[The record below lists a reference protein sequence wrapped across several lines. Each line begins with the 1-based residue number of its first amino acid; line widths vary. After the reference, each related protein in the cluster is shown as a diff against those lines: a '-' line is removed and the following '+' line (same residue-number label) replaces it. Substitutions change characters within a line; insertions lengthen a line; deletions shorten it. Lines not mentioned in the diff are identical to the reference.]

1 MVYQPLRAIF
11 GTHYTYWRYGNPEVE
26 ENPISCLGA
35 IAPLTLWDLALL
47 DRHLKFYSALASGAR
62 QPTTA
67 LQAHFVAAARG
78 HTGPVTQHEIAFH
91 RLQAGWSHPR
101 SDRVGSPKPDTPISP
116 MSARA
121 GRVERAVDL
130 ADVAQL
136 DALASRAGETFRRI
150 RGLYVAGSAT
160 AGRASFDAA
169 VWISTALADA
179 GLARSLERWT
189 SGNFGEFSDI
199 YTKALDGD
207 FVKSLQ
213 AGAEYVSPWLHRLFD
228 GHTPAAAWQAVRSA
242 LPDDTLAEEVV
253 GWLRALGSDFVTV
266 VGLPIT
272 QLTQVDYARLEAFV
286 CGTFG
291 VTPEWL
297 KDALHVNVVEGLQ
310 FAAGCVP
317 LVAAAMGW
325 GPSDA
330 STFARLAGSLGV
342 GSVVAANPIMLLV
355 ALLSLARAYQM
366 SKTDGARGLWRPMVD
381 GGAATGTA
389 LGVAAAIGGPPLFG
403 IAAGLVVAAG
413 LRTAL
418 RGRSG
423 IERSRWVE
431 VPAAR
436 IASAIS
442 MLQGTRAFA

>member
-1 MVYQPLRAIF
+1 MSG
-11 GTHYTYWRYGNPEVE
+11 GTRT
-26 ENPISCLGA
+26 L
-35 IAPLTLWDLALL
+35 APWDLTLL
-47 DRHLKFYSALASGAR
+47 DRHLGFYSALASGAR
-62 QPTTA
+62 QPKTA

-91 RLQAGWSHPR
+91 RFQAGWRDPR
-101 SDRVGSPKPDTPISP
+101 FDRACSAKPETSSAL
-116 MSARA
+116 MSGRA
-121 GRVERAVDL
+121 YRVERSVDL
-130 ADVAQL
+130 ADMAQL
-136 DALASRAGETFRRI
+136 DGLAFRAGQTFRRI

-160 AGRASFDAA
+160 ARRASSDAA

-179 GLARSLERWT
+179 DLAHSLEGWT
-189 SGNFGEFSDI
+189 SDKFGDLSNV
-199 YTKALDGD
+199 YTKALDGE
-207 FVKSLQ
+207 FVHGLQ
-213 AGAEYVSPWLHRLFD
+213 AGAAYVSPWLHRLFD
-228 GHTPAAAWQAVRSA
+228 GRHTPAAAWRAVRSA
-242 LPDDTLAEEVV
+242 LPDDMLAEEVV
-253 GWLRALGSDFVTV
+253 GWLRALGSDFVTI

-272 QLTQVDYARLEAFV
+272 QLTPADYARLEAFV

-297 KDALHVNVVEGLQ
+297 NDALYVNAVEGLQ

-330 STFARLAGSLGV
+330 YTFARLAGSLGV
-342 GSVVAANPIMLLV
+342 GSVVAANPIMLLL
-355 ALLSLARAYQM
+355 ALLLLARAHQM

-381 GGAATGTA
+381 GGAPTGTA

-431 VPAAR
+431 EPAAR

-442 MLQGTRAFA
+442 ILQGIRDRLHPAPDGPQRSVCGASALLKRLGARQ

>member
-1 MVYQPLRAIF
+1 MPDGNRTL
-11 GTHYTYWRYGNPEVE
+11 TH
-26 ENPISCLGA
+26 
-35 IAPLTLWDLALL
+35 WDLALL
-47 DRHLKFYSALASGAR
+47 DRHLKFYSLLASGTR

-78 HTGPVTQHEIAFH
+78 HTTPVTQHEIAFH
-91 RLQAGWSHPR
+91 RFRVGWRDPR
-101 SDRVGSPKPDTPISP
+101 CDRVGSPKPEVIL
-116 MSARA
+116 MSGRVD
-121 GRVERAVDL
+121 RVERSVDL
-130 ADVAQL
+130 ADMAQL
-136 DALASRAGETFRRI
+136 DGLASRAGETFRRI
-150 RGLYVAGSAT
+150 RGLYVAG
-160 AGRASFDAA
+160 RASARRASSDAA
-169 VWISTALADA
+169 IWISTALADA
-179 GLARSLERWT
+179 DVARSLEGWT
-189 SGNFGEFSDI
+189 SDKFGDLSNV

-207 FVKSLQ
+207 FVKGLQ

-228 GHTPAAAWQAVRSA
+228 GHIPDAAWRAVRSA

-272 QLTQVDYARLEAFV
+272 QLTPENYASLEAFV
-286 CGTFG
+286 CGTLG
-291 VTPEWL
+291 VTHEWL
-297 KDALHVNVVEGLQ
+297 IDALHVNAVEGL
-310 FAAGCVP
+310 AAGCVA
-317 LVAAAMGW
+317 LVTAGMGW

-330 STFARLAGSLGV
+330 RTFARLAGSLGV

-355 ALLSLARAYQM
+355 ALVLLARAYQM
-366 SKTDGARGLWRPMVD
+366 SKAAGAKGLGRSMAD
-381 GGAATGTA
+381 GGATTGTA

-431 VPAAR
+431 EPAAR

-442 MLQGTRAFA
+442 RLQGIRERFRPA